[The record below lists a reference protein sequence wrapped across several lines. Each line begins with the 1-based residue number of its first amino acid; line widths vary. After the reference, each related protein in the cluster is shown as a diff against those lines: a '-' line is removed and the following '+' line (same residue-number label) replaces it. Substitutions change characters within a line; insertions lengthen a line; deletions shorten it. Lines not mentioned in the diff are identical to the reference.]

1 MFSIVAVYL
10 VSVDLV
16 LKFLLEIKVV
26 LVGVVCI
33 VVLVEDI
40 TIFDGE

>member
-10 VSVDLV
+10 DSVGLV